1 MSSKSTYVLECIF
14 PNYSL
19 TKCIIR
25 RDIFSLFWTMQQ
37 TVNHPYTGF
46 RKISCGVML
55 PRVFHYVHSNILQ
68 NYVQSFL
75 PFICYLEILTNCNFN
90 SYSSSRE
97 LKLLYQK
104 MVPSAL
110 NSDSA
115 LKNILFCKRKHRKQF
130 TNDNVYECY
139 LRSYFYITTLQIIL

>member
-1 MSSKSTYVLECIF
+1 MWECIF

-25 RDIFSLFWTMQQ
+25 RDICSLFWTMQQ

-110 NSDSA
+110 NSDSP
-115 LKNILFCKRKHRKQF
+115 LKKYRFANINTENNLPR
-130 TNDNVYECY
+130 
-139 LRSYFYITTLQIIL
+139 IISMNNIWGAIFR

>member
-1 MSSKSTYVLECIF
+1 MYAWECIF
-14 PNYSL
+14 PNHSL

-75 PFICYLEILTNCNFN
+75 PFICYLEIRTNCNFN

-110 NSDSA
+110 NSDFQHW
-115 LKNILFCKRKHRKQF
+115 KIFFCKYKQVKQL
-130 TNDNVYECY
+130 TKDIIDGRY
-139 LRSYFYITTLQIIL
+139 LRNYF

>member
-1 MSSKSTYVLECIF
+1 MMFNNLSKWWCERYPIVISQNCIKSDNAIRIHRIY

-19 TKCIIR
+19 TKRIIR
-25 RDIFSLFWTMQQ
+25 KDIFRLFWTMQQ

-46 RKISCGVML
+46 RKISCGEML

-115 LKNILFCKRKHRKQF
+115 LKNIL
-130 TNDNVYECY
+130 
-139 LRSYFYITTLQIIL
+139 LQI